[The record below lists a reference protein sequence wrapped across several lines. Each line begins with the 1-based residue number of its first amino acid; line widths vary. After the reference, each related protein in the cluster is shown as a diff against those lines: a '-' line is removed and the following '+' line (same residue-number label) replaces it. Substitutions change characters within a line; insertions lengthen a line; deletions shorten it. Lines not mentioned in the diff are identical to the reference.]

1 MAATSIYTEMGY
13 NSRRDY
19 LKSLAEEYDVPLDTV
34 LILAK
39 VLGPEED
46 MDGLVTELESLADNW

>member
-1 MAATSIYTEMGY
+1 MNIYTEMGY

-34 LILAK
+34 LTLAK
-39 VLGPEED
+39 VLGPF
-46 MDGLVTELESLADNW
+46 W